1 VFECRASFLEI
12 YNDELRDLLPHGAE
26 VEPRVE
32 PPSRGAK
39 ASAASSKLKLVDNYG
54 VVGVTGLQSILVT
67 DAAQLEQLMDAA
79 SRARATCA
87 TRINEKSSRSHLIV
101 RMHLI
106 GTNPCSGAKSD
117 GELNLIDLAG
127 SERTKDSGVTGEALR
142 EANAINKSLSS
153 LGDVIAAMSA
163 KAAHVPFRNS
173 KLTHVLQSALSG
185 SAKTLMFVNINPTA
199 RHHHETLSSLRF
211 AAKVNSTENGRP
223 QKRGMGLP

>member
-1 VFECRASFLEI
+1 VC
-12 YNDELRDLLPHGAE
+12 H
-26 VEPRVE
+26 
-32 PPSRGAK
+32 
-39 ASAASSKLKLVDNYG
+39 
-54 VVGVTGLQSILVT
+54 
-67 DAAQLEQLMDAA
+67 AQ
-79 SRARATCA
+79 
-87 TRINEKSSRSHLIV
+87 
-101 RMHLI
+101 
-106 GTNPCSGAKSD
+106 
-117 GELNLIDLAG
+117 G